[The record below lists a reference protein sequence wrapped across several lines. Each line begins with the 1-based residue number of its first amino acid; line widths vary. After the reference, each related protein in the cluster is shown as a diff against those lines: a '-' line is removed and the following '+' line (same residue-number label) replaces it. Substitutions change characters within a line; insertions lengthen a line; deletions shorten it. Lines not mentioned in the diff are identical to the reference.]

1 MVIENI
7 GKNTFEL
14 AENPLWLD
22 SENSFF
28 WVDIEKGTLYKYNLQ
43 KKEIECILTT
53 QFRIGAFAF
62 DESENIILLTE
73 KGLIK
78 AYRNDNKKYILDKEF
93 LINYPLINE
102 RFNDAICD
110 MKGRIIAGIKSD
122 DNSSRGRVVVFEK
135 EKEPRTIIN
144 NVYISNG
151 MGFSKDNNFFYH
163 TDSIL
168 KQIYQYDYNVEL
180 GIISNKKV
188 VYEHQGSGVPDGMTI
203 DCDDNILTCIWGEG
217 KLLKI
222 VPNRGNTINNI
233 SLPCK
238 LSSSLTFGG
247 FSLDVVLLTSAN
259 ISLSKDEISKYD
271 GAVYLINNYDCGKK
285 EYKAKI

>member
-1 MVIENI
+1 MVIESV
-7 GKNTFEL
+7 GKNIFEL

-43 KKEIECILTT
+43 KKEIECILST
-53 QFRIGAFAF
+53 QFRIGAFVF
-62 DESENIILLTE
+62 DESDNIILLTE

-78 AYRNDNKKYILDKEF
+78 ASKKDKKYILDKDF

-110 MKGRIIAGIKSD
+110 IKGRIIAGIKSD
-122 DNSSRGRVVVFEK
+122 DNSDKGRVVVFEK
-135 EKEPRTIIN
+135 EKDHRTFIT
-144 NVYISNG
+144 NVHISNG

-188 VYEHQGSGVPDGMTI
+188 VYEHQGNGVPDGMTL

-217 KLLKI
+217 KVLKI
-222 VPNRGNTINNI
+222 VPNEGNIINNI

-247 FSLDVVLLTSAN
+247 SSLDIVLLTSAN

-271 GAVYLINNYDCGKK
+271 GAVYLINNYGYGKK

>member
-1 MVIENI
+1 MVIESV

-43 KKEIECILTT
+43 KKVTECILST
-53 QFRIGAFAF
+53 QYRIGAFVF

-110 MKGRIIAGIKSD
+110 IKGRIIAGIKSD
-122 DNSSRGRVVVFEK
+122 DNSDKGRVVVFE
-135 EKEPRTIIN
+135 
-144 NVYISNG
+144 
-151 MGFSKDNNFFYH
+151 
-163 TDSIL
+163 
-168 KQIYQYDYNVEL
+168 
-180 GIISNKKV
+180 
-188 VYEHQGSGVPDGMTI
+188 
-203 DCDDNILTCIWGEG
+203 EG
-217 KLLKI
+217 KTPRI
-222 VPNRGNTINNI
+222 IIT
-233 SLPCK
+233 
-238 LSSSLTFGG
+238 T
-247 FSLDVVLLTSAN
+247 
-259 ISLSKDEISKYD
+259 
-271 GAVYLINNYDCGKK
+271 
-285 EYKAKI
+285 